1 MFASASTS
9 IASDNV
15 KQASNNLMKALK
27 EQNEQS
33 NYEEVDHFLK
43 AAGGLKY
50 RELFIDNG
58 VEDLETILELDEKHL
73 EQMSVPLGHKLKIM
87 KRIKDIRQERGMYV
101 PPSRQ
106 AGTTPREVVKDSTTA
121 AVNDQGSTTATVE
134 VKKEGGSLFDGD
146 YDEEEQQRQFQQ
158 ALDEWRNKG
167 SEPKV
172 AAGKATTNENN
183 VVKKVRFAG
192 EEVEEEKQQQV
203 ELKPKKSF
211 LMTVGGD
218 DSWNVVVMPQF
229 DDKEI

>member
-106 AGTTPREVVKDSTTA
+106 AGTTPREVVKDSSS

>member
-1 MFASASTS
+1 
-9 IASDNV
+9 
-15 KQASNNLMKALK
+15 
-27 EQNEQS
+27 
-33 NYEEVDHFLK
+33 
-43 AAGGLKY
+43 
-50 RELFIDNG
+50 
-58 VEDLETILELDEKHL
+58 
-73 EQMSVPLGHKLKIM
+73 
-87 KRIKDIRQERGMYV
+87 MYV

-106 AGTTPREVVKDSTTA
+106 AGTTPREVVKDSTT

-172 AAGKATTNENN
+172 AAVKVTTNENN